1 MQPSISIVI
10 PAYNEEEII
19 ESTLCEIERYMNK
32 YSKCSSWEVI
42 IVNDGSLDGTLA
54 VLNNLKNSRP
64 WLKIIDLIKNYGRG
78 KALKTGFDESI
89 GDIII
94 SLDADLSYAPYHI
107 ERLIDKLVNNDAD
120 IVLASAYSKMGTTKN
135 VPLLRLLISRIG
147 NKILSYTFGGDIS
160 VLTCIVRAYKREFIN
175 KLDLH
180 SNDKDLHLE
189 ILHKAKILGAKI
201 LEVPADLKWRD
212 KKEASSSK
220 SRKRRST
227 LIFRRTSNSHFFF
240 AMLNKPGI
248 IFFVPA
254 NVLLIISLIIL
265 SYIIRGVLSNLSSG
279 LSLYVSIRESLLNG
293 MLSYMTFALS
303 FVLAI
308 QFFSLGFLTNQ
319 NKKNYEETYKTN
331 HAILTELK
339 KKGSV

>member
-1 MQPSISIVI
+1 MKLSIII
-10 PAYNEEEII
+10 PVYNEEEII
-19 ESTLCEIERYMNK
+19 EGTLCELERYMNK
-32 YSKCSSWEVI
+32 YTQCSSWEI
-42 IVNDGSLDGTLA
+42 IAVNDGSSDSTLME
-54 VLNNLKNSRP
+54 LNNFKKTRP
-64 WLKIIDLIKNYGRG
+64 WLKVIDLVKNYGRG
-78 KALKTGFDESI
+78 KALRAGFEQST

-107 ERLIDKLVNNDAD
+107 ERLIDKLVEDDAD
-120 IVLASAYSKMGTTKN
+120 IVLASAYGKRGTAKY
-135 VPLLRLLISRIG
+135 VPFFRLLISRIG
-147 NKILSYTFGGDIS
+147 NKILSYTFGGNIT
-160 VLTCIVRAYKREFIN
+160 VLTCIVRAYKRDFIS

-201 LEVPADLKWRD
+201 REVPADLKWRNA
-212 KKEASSSK
+212 KVAGLNR

-227 LIFRRTSNSHFFF
+227 LIFRKTSNSHFFF
-240 AMLNKPGI
+240 AMLNKPGV

-254 NVLLIISLIIL
+254 NVLLIISFIIL
-265 SYIIRGVLSNLSSG
+265 MFIISVILSNLSSG
-279 LSLYVSIRESLLNG
+279 LSLYVSIRNSLLSG

-303 FVLAI
+303 FILAI

-331 HAILTELK
+331 NAILTELK
-339 KKGSV
+339 KKR